1 MNEDKVRTKDSCWS
15 VGTIYDPGELRG
27 VSIAGS
33 EVDEVLHGAH
43 DGLECGEE
51 VVEGAEDGDHV
62 ICVPFAPLHRVSLHG
77 RLPL

>member
-1 MNEDKVRTKDSCWS
+1 
-15 VGTIYDPGELRG
+15 
-27 VSIAGS
+27 
-33 EVDEVLHGAH
+33 VDEVLHGAH